1 MARLAERSE
10 GRPGEQQLPLGRTL
24 GFMQLVWTLSHA
36 LHSMSR
42 KTENVLGITGPQ
54 RLVLR
59 VVGGQSGIS
68 AGALAEVLRLHP
80 STITGLVRRLE
91 ERGLL
96 VREHDAEDAR
106 VVRLTLTPAGA
117 RLNGRH
123 ASTVEAAARRALKR
137 MDPRTMAAAEE
148 ALAVL
153 VEELSAE

>member
-1 MARLAERSE
+1 MARLAERP
-10 GRPGEQQLPLGRTL
+10 RPGEPQLGRTL

-36 LHSMSR
+36 LHAMSR

-96 VREHDAEDAR
+96 LREHDAEDAR
-106 VVRLTLTPAGA
+106 VIRLALTPAGA

-123 ASTVEAAARRALKR
+123 ASTVEAAARRALR
-137 MDPRTMAAAEE
+137 RLDPETRAAAEE

-153 VEELSAE
+153 VEELNES